1 MNFMIS
7 LLITLLLVAV
17 VVYIVYLIL
26 GMISLPDP
34 IKKIIYL
41 VVGLIVILW
50 LLQYFG
56 LLSGVA
62 LERTNMETKH
72 ALKTKAGIQ
81 QKKIEKL
88 EAQLDVE
95 PKSATG
101 ESTKESLRM
110 LISILVGMGV
120 TYLYQ
125 RYPVLGQLQPDQL
138 VFVTILTSLIVRGV
152 DKFIYQVNKNKGEV
166 ATPVGIDGTAVA
178 LASLFSRKKTQP
190 VQADEN
196 KK

>member
-1 MNFMIS
+1 
-7 LLITLLLVAV
+7 
-17 VVYIVYLIL
+17 
-26 GMISLPDP
+26 
-34 IKKIIYL
+34 
-41 VVGLIVILW
+41 
-50 LLQYFG
+50 
-56 LLSGVA
+56 
-62 LERTNMETKH
+62 METKH

-152 DKFIYQVNKNKGEV
+152 DKFIYQVNKNRGEV